1 MKETTEIRKSGS
13 ASQGIKRRS
22 FVKALGG
29 GIVLFFAP
37 WSALNLMA
45 LPAEQRRSLTKDYNA
60 FLHIAED
67 GTVSCF
73 TGKIEM
79 GQGVI
84 TSLAQMMADELNVPL
99 EKVKMVM
106 GDTELC
112 PYDAGTW
119 GSLTTRAFG
128 PAMLAAAA
136 EARAVM
142 IQMASEKL
150 GVEAGRLEVSNGVI
164 SEAGN
169 HETKITYA
177 ELARGKKLE
186 RYMDIKPAVED
197 CRKYTLVGKPLKHS
211 DAREKVTGRA
221 KYTGDLKL
229 PGMLH
234 ARIFRPPS
242 HGAKL
247 VSADLSG
254 AEAVAGVKVLR
265 DGDFIAVVSENR
277 DLADLAV
284 VRINAEYSFDE
295 LKVNDETLFDYIN
308 LGEYRSNEVASAGDM
323 SAAPQLCDKVFEHE
337 YHDPYLAHTP
347 IETHTALA
355 AWEGDKLTVWAS
367 TQSPFGLQDTLVRE
381 FATTLENVRVITPF
395 VGGGFGG
402 KASSQQGVEAARLAR
417 MTGKPV
423 MLAWTREEEFM
434 YDSFHPASV
443 IKVKSGI
450 DNDGK
455 IIMWDYNIY
464 LAGTRGSEATYDI
477 PNVRITNYREDRT
490 KYPVHPFATGPWRA
504 PNNNTNTFARE
515 TQVDIMAAA
524 AGTDPLEFRLRNLK
538 DERMIGV
545 LKAVA
550 EKFGYVPGQKS
561 HSPVRGIGI
570 ACGADAGTWV
580 AEIAEVEVN
589 RATGE
594 VKVVRI
600 ACAQDMGLCVNP
612 QGALI
617 QMEGCLT
624 MALGY
629 TFTEEVRF
637 EGGVVKDR
645 NFDSYRI
652 PGFSWVPKLE
662 CVIMDR
668 KDQPPQGGGEPAII
682 AVGAAVGNAIF
693 NATGARLFRVP
704 FTPDRVLRALG
715 KSEGLKVGESEGLK
729 VGESEGLKVGESEGL
744 RVGESEGQG
753 GGKRKR
759 HKRPKS
765 RIA

>member
-1 MKETTEIRKSGS
+1 MKTTSKNGKS
-13 ASQGIKRRS
+13 ASSPRGMKRRS

-37 WSALNLMA
+37 WDALDLMA

-84 TSLAQMMADELNVPL
+84 TSLAQMMAEELNVPL

-136 EARAVM
+136 EAKTVL

-150 GVEAGRLEVSNGVI
+150 GVEASRLEVENGVVTE
-164 SEAGN
+164 SGN
-169 HETKITYA
+169 PSVRVTYG
-177 ELARGKKLE
+177 ELARGRKLE
-186 RYMDIKPAVED
+186 KYLEIKPPVED
-197 CRKYTLVGKPLKHS
+197 YRKYTLVGKPLKHS
-211 DAREKVTGRA
+211 DAFDKVTGRA
-221 KYTGDLKL
+221 KYTGDLTL

-247 VSADLSG
+247 LSVDISG
-254 AEAVAGVKVLR
+254 AEAVAGATVLR
-265 DGDFIAVVSENR
+265 DGDLIAVVSENR
-277 DLADLAV
+277 DTADLAV
-284 VRINAEYSFDE
+284 SRISAEYTFDE
-295 LKVNDETLFDYIN
+295 LKVSNETIFEYIN
-308 LGEYRSNEVASAGDM
+308 GGEYRANEVASAGDM
-323 SAAPQLCDKVFEHE
+323 ASAPQQCEKLFDHE
-337 YHDPYLAHTP
+337 YHDPYLAHAP
-347 IETHTALA
+347 IEPHTALA
-355 AWEGDKLTVWAS
+355 RWEGDKVTVWAS
-367 TQSPFGLQDTLVRE
+367 TQSPFGLQDSLVRE
-381 FATTLENVRVITPF
+381 FGTTLENVRVITPF
-395 VGGGFGG
+395 LGGGFGG
-402 KASSQQGVEAARLAR
+402 KAPSQQGVEAAKLAR

-423 MLAWTREEEFM
+423 MVAWTREEEFM

-443 IKVKSGI
+443 IKVRSGTDKEGRI
-450 DNDGK
+450 V
-455 IIMWDYNIY
+455 MWDYNIF
-464 LAGTRGSEATYDI
+464 LAGTRGSEAIYDI

-490 KYPVHPFATGPWRA
+490 KYPVHPFATGAWRA
-504 PNNNTNTFARE
+504 PNNNTNTFAKE
-515 TQVDIMAAA
+515 TQVDIMAAS
-524 AGTDPLEFRLRNLK
+524 AGIDPLEFRLRNLK

-550 EKFGYVPGQKS
+550 EKSGYVSGKRSPG
-561 HSPVRGIGI
+561 RGIGI
-570 ACGADAGTWV
+570 ACGTDAGTWV

-589 RATGE
+589 RVTGE
-594 VKVVRI
+594 VKVIRL

-612 QGALI
+612 QGALLQI
-617 QMEGCLT
+617 EGCLT

-629 TFTEEVRF
+629 TLTEEVRF

-645 NFDSYRI
+645 NFDSYKI
-652 PGFSWVPKLE
+652 PRFSWLPKLE

-668 KDQPPQGGGEPAII
+668 MDKPPQGGGEPAII

-704 FTPDRVLRALG
+704 FTPERVLEAIR
-715 KSEGLKVGESEGLK
+715 KSEGLRSESLK
-729 VGESEGLKVGESEGL
+729 SESLK
-744 RVGESEGQG
+744 SEGQEVV
-753 GGKRKR
+753 KRRKR
-759 HKRPKS
+759 PGRRERMKK
-765 RIA
+765 